1 MYHRDLKPR
10 FKVKDFEKWKPD
22 ITYDKDPELEMIKKE
37 NEEYRG
43 RVKDELLEDLY
54 DIILKHKKEIR
65 KIPQCS
71 TINGASNWA
80 AKRGLRAA
88 ETNIDGSLD
97 GSKEVVV
104 YDKKGKPFVVNG
116 YTLRPSDFPVRNKYW
131 ETHSKES
138 DRIKEPMHDWL
149 RKKGGIYDYEED
161 GMFGKK
167 NIKLT
172 ELGEQMSKWHGYRMP
187 TAPKK
192 LASPYSAF
200 SKLIAPML
208 KNSFYHKWM
217 ILKMGIENAAEII
230 TDAQGQPEIDT
241 DGLPK
246 MNTKPVLYY
255 PAIWNKIVS
264 PITIYRYLY
273 LKLIVQKD
281 FFGKKHAAKS
291 VGDDLTYAEYKSR
304 MKRQANKDG
313 FNEWFYN
320 RCLNGEKNGFDRN
333 TVSKGLIDQNL
344 INGEFEKTF
353 DDPNDGLV
361 VLLGGA
367 SNFADRSIVAYKMDD
382 GTPVIFDDVVR
393 NETCAEEFYNI
404 LNDKGHP
411 QYKNAKYALAV
422 YKERAQTWAK
432 TEIFSNEGLTRMMDS
447 EKAYQTF
454 LKSMNE
460 TNGKSPNLT
469 EADGIVIH
477 KASGGSMGSPAKTMT
492 EVKEEEEDDDEL
504 PEGAE

>member
-10 FKVKDFEKWKPD
+10 IKVQDFQKWKPD
-22 ITYDKDPELEMIKKE
+22 TTYDKDPELELIKRE

-88 ETNIDGSLD
+88 ETNIDNSPD
-97 GSKEVVV
+97 NTKEIVVF
-104 YDKKGKPFVVNG
+104 DKKGKPFVVNG

-138 DRIKEPMHDWL
+138 DRIKEPMNDWL
-149 RKKGGIYDYEED
+149 RKKGGIYNYEED

-172 ELGEQMSKWHGYRMP
+172 ALGKEISKWDGYRMP
-187 TAPKK
+187 TAPKQ

-200 SKLIAPML
+200 SKLIAPMI
-208 KNSFYHKWM
+208 KSSFWHKWM
-217 ILKMGIENAAEII
+217 ILKMQIDNAGEIVRDVQGNPIIEK
-230 TDAQGQPEIDT
+230 
-241 DGLPK
+241 DGLPQMK
-246 MNTKPVLYY
+246 VKDVLYY

-281 FFGKKHAAKS
+281 FFMSKHNAK
-291 VGDDLTYAEYKSR
+291 GNLTYAEYKSR
-304 MKRQANKDG
+304 MKRQANKDL
-313 FNEWFYN
+313 FTKWFYTS
-320 RCLNGEKNGFDRN
+320 CLNAEKNGFKTN
-333 TVSKGLIDQNL
+333 AVNKGLIDQNL
-344 INGEFEKTF
+344 INGDVEESF
-353 DDPNDGLV
+353 DDPNDGLI
-361 VLLGGA
+361 VLLGGKD
-367 SNFADRSIVAYKMDD
+367 NFKDQTTVAYYLED
-382 GTPVIFDDVVR
+382 GTPNSFDDIVR
-393 NETCAEEFYNI
+393 NENCAEEFYNI
-404 LNDKGHP
+404 LNNKDDP
-411 QYKNAKYALAV
+411 QYKHAKYALAIF
-422 YKERAQTWAK
+422 KERAQAFAK

-454 LKSMNE
+454 IRSMNSSKGM
-460 TNGKSPNLT
+460 TPNLT
-469 EADGIVIH
+469 EADGISIH
-477 KASGGSMGSPAKTMT
+477 KASGGSMGSPAKKMT
-492 EVKEEEEDDDEL
+492 EVPPTEEPEAENEEHTEED
-504 PEGAE
+504 